1 MLIALSKQQKL
12 EIILSTDFTQLS
24 WIVFDLLSARAF
36 SKFAQVTSVNH
47 VGELVRQLTEY

>member
-36 SKFAQVTSVNH
+36 SKFAHVTNVSH
-47 VGELVRQLTEY
+47 VGELVRLLTEH